1 MTGVLVDT
9 SVWIPYFRGGSDGK
23 KAADA
28 LDYLL
33 SGDEAIINDVILSEL
48 LPFMNVRGE
57 TQCAEAL
64 LALQSPALEI
74 DWPDIRALQETC
86 LRSGINKVGLPDL
99 IIAQQAIR
107 LGIPLFS
114 LDRHFTL
121 MSKHVS
127 LALWPGPQK

>member
-9 SVWIPYFRGGSDGK
+9 SVWIPYFRGGKDGK
-23 KAADA
+23 EAANA

-33 SGDEAIINDVILSEL
+33 SGDEAIVNDVILSEL

-57 TQCAEAL
+57 TQCTEAL

-74 DWPDIRALQETC
+74 DWPDIRALQDTC
-86 LRSGINKVGLPDL
+86 LRSGIKKVGLPDL

-121 MSKHVS
+121 MSRHMNLV
-127 LALWPGPQK
+127 LWQGTQK

>member
-9 SVWIPYFRGGSDGK
+9 SVWIPYFRGGNDGK

-33 SGDEAIINDVILSEL
+33 SGDEAIVNYVILSEL
-48 LPFMNVRGE
+48 VPSMTVRGE

-64 LALQSPALEI
+64 LPLQSPALEI
-74 DWPDIRALQETC
+74 DGPDIRALQETC

>member
-1 MTGVLVDT
+1 MMDVLVDT
-9 SVWIPYFRGGSDGK
+9 SVWVSYFRGERGDK
-23 KAADA
+23 KAVDA

-33 SGDEAIINDVILSEL
+33 SGDEAIVNDVILSEL
-48 LPFMNVRGE
+48 VPFMNVRGD
-57 TQCAEAL
+57 TTCADAL
-64 LALQSPALEI
+64 LALRSPVLEI

-114 LDRHFTL
+114 LDRHFVL
-121 MSKHVS
+121 MSKHVP
-127 LALWPGPQK
+127 LALWPK

>member
-1 MTGVLVDT
+1 MFHPFLCFAFTD
-9 SVWIPYFRGGSDGK
+9 
-23 KAADA
+23 
-28 LDYLL
+28 
-33 SGDEAIINDVILSEL
+33 SGNSRMISLI
-48 LPFMNVRGE
+48 
-57 TQCAEAL
+57 L
-64 LALQSPALEI
+64 LANETRPLRLKQKNFEKI
-74 DWPDIRALQETC
+74 DLGVRALQETC